1 MRKKTARRGISVPR
15 INVPWIGL
23 TVRLGLAAA
32 AMGIAALEGHL
43 FLIVPWAMSIAAA
56 DVLIVVLRH
65 WRHGLKPAQEVTS
78 ILSLCALAA
87 MAIQVHNDASTFV
100 LLSIA
105 AVHAGLALGWLGALL
120 AGWGVLAAS
129 VMLVEL
135 TTHHQLSG
143 WGLLIT
149 TVVMMVIAL
158 VASLWRAVPEEKD
171 TAAGEA
177 RELLLRLAT
186 LADSLDTG
194 FDIPALGDAA
204 LAEIAEEV
212 TVDRAAVILRSGDDA
227 VPIALHGHTRMPWP
241 APTDEGSP
249 LARTWGDGVAFH
261 WVHSED
267 GRHKYG
273 LTVPMCDSQGQQ
285 AGLIALDRRHGPFS
299 LSDQAIV
306 EGVSR
311 RTAPI
316 LDVGVLFSR
325 LRGRAALEERSRIA
339 RDMHDGVAQELAAL
353 AFQVDM
359 LIQQQE
365 PGSQVRKQLET
376 LSQSLRGSLDDVRHQ
391 ISSLRMV
398 ERPTVSLGA
407 ILSQTLQ
414 LFGTQTGART
424 TMTINETMFRFP
436 AHIEVQLH
444 RLALDFLA
452 DGRSCGAGMID
463 WEVNLSAPNALLTFK
478 HDGVSALGPEAFADH
493 PLSRHAHIAVGTL
506 TPHGFFVEVLI
517 GAETGHT
524 ELLPVSKQL
533 EELTLAGENAVTSA
547 P

>member
-1 MRKKTARRGISVPR
+1 MRKKTARRGVTVPR
-15 INVPWIGL
+15 INVPGIGL
-23 TVRLGLAAA
+23 TIRLGLAVA
-32 AMGIAALEGHL
+32 AMGVAAIEGHF
-43 FLIVPWAMSIAAA
+43 FLVIPWAVSIAAA
-56 DVLIVVLRH
+56 DVLVVVLRH
-65 WRHGLKPAQEVTS
+65 WRHGLETGYEVAA
-78 ILSLCALAA
+78 ILGLCALAA
-87 MAIQVHNDASTFV
+87 MAMQVHNDASTFM
-100 LLSIA
+100 LLTIA
-105 AVHAGLALGWLGALL
+105 AIHAGLALGWLGALL
-120 AGWGVLAAS
+120 AGWGILAAS
-129 VMLVEL
+129 VIMVEL
-135 TTHHQLSG
+135 TMHHELSG
-143 WGLLIT
+143 WSLLTT
-149 TVVMMVIAL
+149 TVVMMLIAFA
-158 VASLWRAVPEEKD
+158 ASLWRVVPEEKD

-204 LAEIAEEV
+204 LAEIADEV
-212 TVDRAAVILRSGDDA
+212 SVDRAAVILRSRDDA

-249 LARTWGDGVAFH
+249 LARTWSDGVAFH

-273 LTVPMCDSQGQQ
+273 LTVPMCDSQGEP

-306 EGVSR
+306 EDVAK

-365 PGSQVRKQLET
+365 PGSQVRTTLET
-376 LSQSLRGSLDDVRHQ
+376 LGQSLRGSLDDVRHQ

-398 ERPTVSLGA
+398 ERPSVSLGA

-414 LFGTQTGART
+414 QYGTQTGART

-452 DGRSCGAGMID
+452 DARACGAGMID
-463 WEVNLSAPNALLTFK
+463 WEVNLSAPNALVIFK
-478 HDGVSALGPEAFADH
+478 HDGVSALGAQSFADH
-493 PLSRHAHIAVGTL
+493 PISRHARLVVDTL
-506 TPHGFFVEVLI
+506 VPHGFFVEVLI
-517 GAETGHT
+517 GAETGHVDVQPIS
-524 ELLPVSKQL
+524 EAL
-533 EELTLAGENAVTSA
+533 EQLTLAGERTVPSGS
-547 P
+547 